1 MVNGVKYDSI
11 KKASSVL
18 GISSTTIL
26 QRLRSSNS
34 NESWTR
40 VKPRKVWH
48 TNGVKIKVYHMI
60 YNSVMEAASALEIS
74 TTTLSRH
81 VNNPKKPEYTRLINN
96 TVKRKLG
103 RAVQVNSV
111 VYDSIN
117 QAARVLGLN
126 TAEITSRLNSSK
138 EPNYTFLE
146 PGKKPNQPILRVYAL
161 TASVTL
167 AFLKL
172 QRR

>member
-1 MVNGVKYDSI
+1 MNHGQGLNPVK
-11 KKASSVL
+11 
-18 GISSTTIL
+18 
-26 QRLRSSNS
+26 
-34 NESWTR
+34 
-40 VKPRKVWH
+40 WH

-81 VNNPKKPEYTRLINN
+81 VNNM
-96 TVKRKLG
+96 VKRKLG

-111 VYDSIN
+111 VYDNIN
-117 QAARVLGLN
+117 QADRVLGLN

-138 EPNYTFLE
+138 EPNYMFLE
-146 PGKKPNQPILRVYAL
+146 PRKKPNQPILRVYAL